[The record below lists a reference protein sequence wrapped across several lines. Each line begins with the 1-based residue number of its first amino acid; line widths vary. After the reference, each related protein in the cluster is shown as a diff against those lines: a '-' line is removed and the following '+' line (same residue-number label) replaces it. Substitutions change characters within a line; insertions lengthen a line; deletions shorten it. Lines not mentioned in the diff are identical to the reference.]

1 MKEIILEVCIGLLIY
16 LICIIIGY
24 MMIQITEWI
33 LNKLKNKKMKVKLM
47 YVTEEGYEWLEEII
61 DVNDFNYMSLIDDY
75 VVRNQVKAESLEN
88 KWRLNG
94 EDVTLI
100 LDVEPIDGQFDYKNE
115 LLVKVSKYID
125 NI

>member
-1 MKEIILEVCIGLLIY
+1 
-16 LICIIIGY
+16 
-24 MMIQITEWI
+24 
-33 LNKLKNKKMKVKLM
+33 MKVKLM

>member
-1 MKEIILEVCIGLLIY
+1 V
-16 LICIIIGY
+16 
-24 MMIQITEWI
+24 
-33 LNKLKNKKMKVKLM
+33 
-47 YVTEEGYEWLEEII
+47 
-61 DVNDFNYMSLIDDY
+61 
-75 VVRNQVKAESLEN
+75 ESLEN

>member
-1 MKEIILEVCIGLLIY
+1 
-16 LICIIIGY
+16 
-24 MMIQITEWI
+24 
-33 LNKLKNKKMKVKLM
+33 MKVKLM

-75 VVRNQVKAESLEN
+75 IVRNQVKAESLEN
-88 KWRLNG
+88 KWRSNG

-115 LLVKVSKYID
+115 FLVKVSKYID